1 VEWQIR
7 HRARIRH
14 PGTEEEEACGVGP
27 VGKSKAWAYMTFS
40 GTKEDL

>member
-1 VEWQIR
+1 MGPAYGILGPRRRR
-7 HRARIRH
+7 HLMA
-14 PGTEEEEACGVGP
+14 